1 MRHHRPVTTS
11 ARHPNVAYTDGA
23 CSGNPGPGGWAWAI
37 PGGRFA
43 SGAEGHSTNQRMEL
57 TAAHEALAAI
67 QGPLTIVSD
76 STYVVHCF
84 RDKWYEGWQKRGWK
98 NSKREPVANQ
108 DLWEPFINEYL
119 ERGDVNFEWVKGHA
133 GDPMNDLVDR
143 LAVEA
148 AAAQLGRTGEGEPT
162 DLGPPDAVG
171 PSHARRDKRLPAGR
185 LVLVAGHRP
194 GAVGG
199 YGDNAISDAVRAR
212 LGELLVGLRTIDGPF
227 TVVSGLR
234 LGAEQLGA
242 EAALEQGFPLVA
254 VLPYPAPDAPW
265 PPEARRRFAG
275 LVAQAKK
282 AVTLDRKVPTSKQG
296 AGLAL
301 GKRDDWLAT
310 QVDTAVVV
318 WDRQDAE
325 VGRLV
330 RVLEDHLGA
339 DQVLFVQPSR

>member
-1 MRHHRPVTTS
+1 
-11 ARHPNVAYTDGA
+11 
-23 CSGNPGPGGWAWAI
+23 
-37 PGGRFA
+37 
-43 SGAEGHSTNQRMEL
+43 MEL
-57 TAAHEALAAI
+57 TAAHQALSSI

-84 RDKWYEGWQKRGWK
+84 RDKWYEGWRKRGWK

-119 ERGDVNFEWVKGHA
+119 ERGDVTCEWVKA
-133 GDPMNDLVDR
+133 
-143 LAVEA
+143 AVTQA
-148 AAAQLGRTGEGEPT
+148 GRTGEGEPT

-171 PSHARRDKRLPAGR
+171 PSRDRRDKRLPAGR

-194 GAVGG
+194 GDVGG
-199 YGDNAISDAVRAR
+199 YGENPISDAVRAR
-212 LGELLVGLRTIDGPF
+212 IGELLVGLRNVDGPF

-242 EAALEQGFPLVA
+242 EAALEQGFALVA
-254 VLPYPAPDAPW
+254 VLPFPAPDALW

-282 AVTLDRKVPTSKQG
+282 ALILDRKVPTSKQG
-296 AGLAL
+296 AGMAL
-301 GKRDDWLAT
+301 GKRDDWLAQ

-339 DQVLFVQPSR
+339 DQVLFVQP